1 MENSYHGENR
11 PTVVPVEKVKQET
24 PDIRSIYAKV
34 PEIADSVSPGQFIM
48 VWVIGVD
55 EIPMAVSG
63 VEENGIIRFTV
74 EKVGDATSKLHE
86 LEEGDL
92 IGFRGPHGNGF
103 DISGKKLLIVGGGC
117 GMAPLNLTV
126 KRAVEKGK
134 DVTVVISAAT
144 EENLLF
150 KSKMESLDVDLFL
163 GTEDG
168 SAGVEGLATDVLE
181 KALEGNDYDSCLV
194 CGPEK
199 MMFFVAEMV
208 KDKDINLQLSLN
220 RYMKCGVGICGSC
233 SLDPQGLRVCEEG
246 PVFDYEEIEDS
257 EFGDYKRD
265 PAGRKTEI

>member
-11 PTVVPVEKVKQET
+11 PTVVPIEKVKNET

-34 PEIADSVSPGQFIM
+34 PKIANSVSPGQFIM

-55 EIPMAVSG
+55 EVPMAVSG
-63 VEENGIIRFTV
+63 VMEDGTIKFTV
-74 EKVGDATSKLHE
+74 EKVGEATTKLHE
-86 LEEGDL
+86 LEKGDL

-103 DISGKKLLIVGGGC
+103 DLSGEKLLIVGGGC

-126 KRAVEKGK
+126 ERAVEKEK

-144 EENLLF
+144 EEDLLF
-150 KSKMESLDVDLFL
+150 KSRMESLDVDLFL

-168 SAGVEGLATDVLE
+168 SVGVEGLATDVLE
-181 KALEGNDYDSCLV
+181 KAMEKGDYDSCLV

-208 KDKDINLQLSLN
+208 KDEDMSLQLSLN

-233 SLDPQGLRVCEEG
+233 SLDPEGLRVCEEG
-246 PVFDYEEIEDS
+246 PVFYYEEIEDS
-257 EFGDYKRD
+257 EFGDYTRD
-265 PAGRKTEI
+265 ASGRKIDI